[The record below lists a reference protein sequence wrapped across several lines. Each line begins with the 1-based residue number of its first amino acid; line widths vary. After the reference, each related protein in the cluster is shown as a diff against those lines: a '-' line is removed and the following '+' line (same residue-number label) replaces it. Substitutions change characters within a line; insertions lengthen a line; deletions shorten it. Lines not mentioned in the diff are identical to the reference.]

1 MLGSIGLLDFL
12 SWWLLGLS
20 PEAAILLRAVLAPTD
35 PVLASEVQSL
45 PPLTNETNE
54 VRFALTSEAGFNDG
68 LAFPFTNLS
77 LAVAAASPA
86 YGGGSIIGCGSILST
101 KSGGAK
107 AGKEG
112 R

>member
-54 VRFALTSEAGFNDG
+54 VRFALTSRSRLQRRPRLPFYQPGAVRGSG
-68 LAFPFTNLS
+68 LSRIPGVVL
-77 LAVAAASPA
+77 
-86 YGGGSIIGCGSILST
+86 
-101 KSGGAK
+101 
-107 AGKEG
+107 
-112 R
+112 